1 MIQLPSSLS
10 RFPKSRKQNAIAGIG
25 AAFACTALAAL
36 LAASPLAARA
46 QGTGTSFTSFT
57 AFPGVTSAPTTTP
70 PYLTANLTLGSDG
83 NFYGTRGIGGTH
95 NDGTVFEE
103 TPSGTLTTVY
113 NFANGSDGE
122 YPFGQLVQIGG
133 LFYGVTSTT
142 VFSVTSSGTLTTLH
156 TFASATEGTD
166 PAGGLVLAGDGNLYG
181 TTSSGGA
188 NNSGTIFQ
196 ITPAGA
202 LTVLYSF
209 STITASGSSSDGDAN
224 TDGAYPNSPLTI
236 GTDGNMYGTTF
247 RGGANDFGTVYKLS
261 AGTLTTLYS
270 FDGGT
275 DGAQSDGVSSGS
287 TVSPIGP
294 LVQASDGSFYGTA
307 EVGGNG
313 TGVVYKIT
321 STGTL
326 TPIYQ
331 FDATP
336 FSSGGGP
343 SSSTA
348 NDNGA
353 NPVGGLIIGSD
364 GALYGSTEFG
374 GTNGDGLLFRLTT
387 SGTYDIL
394 HTFAAAASSTNSTNS
409 DGDFPAASFV
419 PYTDGSLYG
428 ATSLGGSH
436 GSGTLFKLVPGTFAT
451 APTTETRFDFNQDG
465 HADLIW
471 YNTGSGA
478 LSVWDMNDTTVLQFG
493 AAFAQ
498 LAPSTGWQPV
508 AAPDV
513 NDDGVPDLIWWNNQT
528 GELSPWTLAAG
539 TPPTVTNF
547 GADFATIPDT
557 TWKPVAAAD
566 VTGTT
571 WELVFQN
578 TVSGDISRW
587 LMNGTTVVQYGGTL
601 SSVGAGSGWQCVG
614 APDLDGD
621 GKSDLLFWN
630 SQTGEVSYWST
641 DLNANTV
648 LAYHGDFAQVSD
660 TSWHL
665 QGSEDTNGD
674 GSPDLIWW
682 NANSGIESRWLLNG
696 TTVTQY
702 GGGETQVT
710 DTTWQPTAIR

>member
-1 MIQLPSSLS
+1 MPISPVPVPQLSIP
-10 RFPKSRKQNAIAGIG
+10 Q
-25 AAFACTALAAL
+25 ALARFCLAL
-36 LAASPLAARA
+36 CCGSLFAAPIIARA
-46 QGTGTSFTSFT
+46 QGTPSLTPLYSFPANGSAAGTHPF
-57 AFPGVTSAPTTTP
+57 
-70 PYLTANLTLGSDG
+70 ANLALGSDG
-83 NFYGTRGIGGTH
+83 NYYGTTSTGGA
-95 NDGTVFEE
+95 NGSGTVFKM
-103 TPSGTLTTVY
+103 TPAGALTTIY
-113 NFANGSDGE
+113 TFSSKYGGANGAAANSDGAN
-122 YPFGQLVQIGG
+122 PN
-133 LFYGVTSTT
+133 
-142 VFSVTSSGTLTTLH
+142 
-156 TFASATEGTD
+156 A
-166 PAGGLVLAGDGNLYG
+166 GLVIASNGLLYG
-181 TTSSGGA
+181 TTSSGGTA
-188 NNSGTIFQ
+188 GEGTVFSL
-196 ITPAGA
+196 TTAGA
-202 LTVLYSF
+202 LTTLYNFDGGTDGSYPKAPLVADAGGNLFGTTEYGGLNGTGTIFKITQAGALTTMRPFNPISDGSNGYTGAYPVAALVVDASDNLYGTTPYGGTNNCGTLFKETVSNSF
-209 STITASGSSSDGDAN
+209 SVLHTFSRSDNTNTDGAAPEAALTLAADGSLYGTAEYGGQDNYGSLFKFTKAGVFTPLYNFSEAVGYSNPDGAFPTGSLLASANGDFYGTASRGGDDGAGTVFQLTPAGVLTALHSFSDDSSGAN
-224 TDGAYPNSPLTI
+224 TDGAYPSGSLTAAPTGQI
-236 GTDGNMYGTTF
+236 YGTTAQ
-247 RGGANDFGTVYKLS
+247 GGASNDGT
-261 AGTLTTLYS
+261 
-270 FDGGT
+270 
-275 DGAQSDGVSSGS
+275 
-287 TVSPIGP
+287 
-294 LVQASDGSFYGTA
+294 
-307 EVGGNG
+307 
-313 TGVVYKIT
+313 
-321 STGTL
+321 
-326 TPIYQ
+326 
-331 FDATP
+331 
-336 FSSGGGP
+336 
-343 SSSTA
+343 
-348 NDNGA
+348 
-353 NPVGGLIIGSD
+353 
-364 GALYGSTEFG
+364 
-374 GTNGDGLLFRLTT
+374 
-387 SGTYDIL
+387 
-394 HTFAAAASSTNSTNS
+394 TFALSLSGVAPVTSVAS
-409 DGDFPAASFV
+409 
-419 PYTDGSLYG
+419 
-428 ATSLGGSH
+428 
-436 GSGTLFKLVPGTFAT
+436 
-451 APTTETRFDFNQDG
+451 TRFDFNQDG

-498 LAPSTGWQPV
+498 LAPSSGWQPV

-513 NDDGVPDLIWWNNQT
+513 NGDGVPDLIWWNNQT

-547 GADFATIPDT
+547 GADFATVSDT